1 MEARAVCKQA
11 LTLLLTSVLAHPA
24 WGNPNVVGNISTSKA
39 TAVRGTSV
47 TPGSTIFSGDTI
59 EVGPQGSAWIILTG
73 GAQVQVDENSQV
85 RLTKLTDRIQLT
97 IDRGTASFRTVEQS
111 PVEALLG
118 DATIRSA
125 NSWPAVG
132 IVSVRNAQSAM
143 IAAQKGALL
152 ITTAHDSGSVTLR
165 EGETGEVTL
174 IPETDEERKKKGG
187 VIPAGSLTAGM
198 TAKVTVILVALT
210 TTIGFIRGH
219 YDPSHTVTQNC
230 NAVSPFRC
238 P

>member
-1 MEARAVCKQA
+1 MCKQA
-11 LTLLLTSVLAHPA
+11 LTLLLTSVLAFPA
-24 WGNPNVVGNISTSKA
+24 WGNPHVVGNISTSKA
-39 TAVRGTSV
+39 TAVRGASL
-47 TPGSTIFSGDTI
+47 TPGSTIYSDDPI
-59 EVGPQGSAWIILTG
+59 EVGPQGSAWITLTG
-73 GAQVQVDENSQV
+73 GAQVQVEENSLV
-85 RLTKLTDRIQLT
+85 RLTKLTDRTQL
-97 IDRGTASFRTVEQS
+97 IVDRGTASFRTVEQS

-143 IAAQKGALL
+143 IAAQKGTLL

-165 EGETGEVTL
+165 EGEAAEVTL
-174 IPETDEERKKKGG
+174 VPETDEEKDKRKKKGG
-187 VIPAGSLTAGM
+187 PVPAGSLGASMMAKVAVILAGAATTAG
-198 TAKVTVILVALT
+198 
-210 TTIGFIRGH
+210 FIAGH
-219 YDPSHTVTQNC
+219 FDPSHTVTQNC

>member
-1 MEARAVCKQA
+1 MCKQA
-11 LTLLLTSVLAHPA
+11 LTLLLTSVLAFPA

-39 TAVRGTSV
+39 TAVRGATL
-47 TPGSTIFSGDTI
+47 TPGSTIYSDDPI
-59 EVGPQGSAWIILTG
+59 EVGPQGSAWITLTG
-73 GAQVQVDENSQV
+73 GAQVQVEENSLV
-85 RLTKLTDRIQLT
+85 RLTKLTDRTQL
-97 IDRGTASFRTVEQS
+97 IVDRGTASFRTVEQS

-143 IAAQKGALL
+143 IAAQKGTLL
-152 ITTAHDSGSVTLR
+152 ITTAHDSGSVTLH
-165 EGETGEVTL
+165 EGEAAEVTL
-174 IPETDEERKKKGG
+174 VPETDEETKKKGP
-187 VIPAGSLTAGM
+187 IPAGSSNVRRMALIAVM
-198 TAKVTVILVALT
+198 LVGLT
-210 TTIGFIRGH
+210 TTAGFIAGH
-219 YDPSHTVTQNC
+219 FDPSHTVTQNC

>member
-1 MEARAVCKQA
+1 MCKQA
-11 LTLLLTSVLAHPA
+11 LTLLLTSVLAFPA

-39 TAVRGTSV
+39 TAVRGATL
-47 TPGSTIFSGDTI
+47 TPGSTIYSDDPI
-59 EVGPQGSAWIILTG
+59 EVGPQGSAWITLTG
-73 GAQVQVDENSQV
+73 GAQVQVEENSLV
-85 RLTKLTDRIQLT
+85 RLTKLTDRTQL
-97 IDRGTASFRTVEQS
+97 IVDRGTASFRTVEQS

-143 IAAQKGALL
+143 IAAQKGTLL

-165 EGETGEVTL
+165 EGEAAEVTL
-174 IPETDEERKKKGG
+174 VPETDEERKKNDGP
-187 VIPAGSLTAGM
+187 IPAGSSSAGRIVRTA
-198 TAKVTVILVALT
+198 VILAVLT
-210 TTIGFIRGH
+210 TTAGFIAGH
-219 YDPSHTVTQNC
+219 FDPSHTVTQNC